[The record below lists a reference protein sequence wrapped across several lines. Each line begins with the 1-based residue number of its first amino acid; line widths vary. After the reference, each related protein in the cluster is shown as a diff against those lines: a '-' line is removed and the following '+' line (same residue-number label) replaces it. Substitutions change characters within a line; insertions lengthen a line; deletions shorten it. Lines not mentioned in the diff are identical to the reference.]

1 MPHSIPNEIRNRR
14 GERLDFAFHD
24 GGGPD
29 PTLVVFGH
37 GVTGSKDRPLLVA
50 LAEHLA
56 REGVH
61 VLRFSFSGNGAS
73 EGRFEEA
80 TLTKEVEDLGSVLD
94 ALPGWQV
101 GYAGHSMG
109 GAIGVLRA
117 GEDRRIRFLISLAGM
132 AHPAAFA
139 EREFARVTP
148 GAGNMW
154 DDPDCPLSAAFLA
167 DMRRV
172 GSVSAFAGRISV
184 PWLLVHGLA
193 DDLVPPQDS
202 RDLFALATEP
212 KRLVEIPEADHVFS
226 EPHAATVAEVM
237 VSWVRELKL

>member
-1 MPHSIPNEIRNRR
+1 MTPSIPTEIRNRR
-14 GERLDFAFHD
+14 GERLDFIYHA
-24 GGGPD
+24 GGPD
-29 PTLVVFGH
+29 PTLVVLGH
-37 GVTGSKDRPLLVA
+37 GVTGSMDRPLLVT
-50 LAEHLA
+50 LAQHLA
-56 REGVH
+56 GAGVH

-73 EGRFEEA
+73 EGRFEDA
-80 TLTKEVEDLGSVLD
+80 TLSKEVEDLGSVLD
-94 ALPGWQV
+94 ALAGWRV

-117 GEDRRIRFLISLAGM
+117 GADRRIQFLISLAGM

-139 EREFARVTP
+139 EREFAGVTP
-148 GAGNMW
+148 GVGNMW
-154 DDPDCPLSAAFLA
+154 DDPDCPLSPAFLA

-172 GSVSAFAGRISV
+172 GSVSESAGRVRV

-202 RDLFALATEP
+202 RDLFALASAP